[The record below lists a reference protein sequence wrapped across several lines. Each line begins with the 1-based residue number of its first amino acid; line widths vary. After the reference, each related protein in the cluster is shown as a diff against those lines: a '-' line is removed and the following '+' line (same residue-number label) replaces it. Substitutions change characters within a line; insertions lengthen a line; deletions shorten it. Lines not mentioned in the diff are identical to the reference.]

1 MSPGRAKHPHAS
13 APFPSKEDVLKFIES
28 SSSEVT
34 KREIARAFN
43 IRGDDRIAL
52 KRLLRE
58 MREEGLFGKRRN
70 RRLHKIGKLPPVAV
84 VEIREIDIDGE
95 TIARPVE
102 WPLDANDSTPPPTI
116 LMAPS
121 RGPTGALGIGDRV
134 LARLKPVGD
143 GQYEG
148 TALRR
153 VEADRREVLGV
164 IQIRGSTV
172 KIIQT
177 EKKARREL
185 TVDTEDT
192 QGATHGELV
201 LAELLPG
208 RRGRMGPGRARV
220 KERLGRGD
228 EPRSA
233 SLIAIHTHD
242 IPHEFDAA
250 TLAEAAKAQP
260 VSLENRTDLRDL
272 PLITID
278 PADARDHDDAVW
290 AEPDETPDNK
300 GGWHVIVAIA
310 DVAHFVRP
318 GTALDRTAFL
328 RGNSAY
334 FPDQVVPMLPE
345 ELSADLCSLKVG
357 VDRPSFAAHLWF
369 DKDGVLIRHR
379 FERALVRIAGNLHY
393 RQVQN
398 ALDGTPDEA
407 SAALAR
413 SVISP
418 LHGAFKARL
427 KERAAREPLNISVPE
442 KQIMLDAEGR
452 VASIQD
458 RITLDAHRLV
468 EEFMIATNVAAAE
481 TLEHKR
487 SVCMYR
493 VHEAPSPAKLD
504 ALREFLESLGYNLT
518 KGQRLQPFHFNR
530 ILARAADT
538 PHIRTLNTVVL
549 RSQSQAFYGPSN
561 LGHFGLSLDR
571 YAHFTSPIRRYADL
585 VVHRA
590 LIRALDLG
598 PDGLLGETEERLEE
612 IGEHI
617 SVTERRAMAAER
629 DATDRYMAAYM
640 KEHIGAQFEGAI
652 SGVTRFGLFVS
663 LAESGA
669 EGLVPIRTLSD
680 DYYRHDEARHALI
693 GERTGRRFGLGDD
706 VTVRLAEAEPL
717 TGATRFELLYDAAP
731 ARRRSKR
738 KRRA

>member
-1 MSPGRAKHPHAS
+1 MSPGKARHPHAS
-13 APFPSKEDVLKFIES
+13 TPFPSKEDVLKFIEA

-43 IRGDDRIAL
+43 IRGDDRITL

-58 MREEGLFGKRRN
+58 MRDEGLFGKRRN
-70 RRLHKIGKLPPVAV
+70 RKLHKIGKLPPVAV

-102 WPLDANDSTPPPTI
+102 WDDSAPLPTI

-134 LARLKPVGD
+134 LARLKPLGD

-148 TALRR
+148 SALRR
-153 VEADRREVLGV
+153 LEADSKEVLGV
-164 IQIRGSTV
+164 IRIRGSSV

-177 EKKARREL
+177 EKKARHEL
-185 TVDTEDT
+185 TVDSEDM
-192 QGATHGELV
+192 QGAEDGELV

-250 TLAEAAKAQP
+250 TLAEAANAQP
-260 VSLENRTDLRDL
+260 VTLENRTDLRDL

-278 PADARDHDDAVW
+278 PEDARDHDDAVW
-290 AEPDETPDNK
+290 AEEDETSDNK

-318 GTALDRTAFL
+318 GTALDRSAFL

-334 FPDQVVPMLPE
+334 FPDRVVPMLPE
-345 ELSADLCSLKVG
+345 ELSADLCSLKVD
-357 VDRPSFAAHLWF
+357 VDRPSFVAHLWF
-369 DKDGVLIRHR
+369 DKDGELIRHR

-407 SAALAR
+407 TAPLAR

-418 LHGAFKARL
+418 LHSAFKARL
-427 KERAAREPLNISVPE
+427 KERGKREPLNISVPE
-442 KQIMLDAEGR
+442 KQITLDADGR
-452 VASIQD
+452 VAEIRD

-481 TLEHKR
+481 TLENRR

-504 ALREFLESLGYNLT
+504 ALREFLESLGYNLA
-518 KGQRLQPFHFNR
+518 KGQRLQPMHFNR

-549 RSQSQAFYGPSN
+549 RSQSQAFYGPGN

-585 VVHRA
+585 IVHRA

-598 PDGLLGETEERLEE
+598 PDGLAPETEERLGE

-617 SVTERRAMAAER
+617 SVTERRAMMAER

-663 LAESGA
+663 LAENGA
-669 EGLVPIRTLSD
+669 EGLVPIRTLND

-693 GERTGRRFGLGDD
+693 GERTGRRFGLGDG

-731 ARRRSKR
+731 ARQRGSKR